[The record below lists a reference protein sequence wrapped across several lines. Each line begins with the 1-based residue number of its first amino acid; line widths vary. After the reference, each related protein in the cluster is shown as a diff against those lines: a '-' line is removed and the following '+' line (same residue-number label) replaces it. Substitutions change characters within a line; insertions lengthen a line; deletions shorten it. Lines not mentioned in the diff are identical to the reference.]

1 MLQIIALLPLE
12 NKWQIRASSLP
23 RPFWLTSTPPALVLS
38 FFGCK
43 MGTVYLGH
51 QVAVIFGAP
60 GFTGGS
66 QRPLQCGGGDSRQ
79 PLGILP
85 GLCQSS
91 SAFLRL
97 HTKISRINFC
107 LN

>member
-1 MLQIIALLPLE
+1 MLQVKALFSLE
-12 NKWQIRASSLP
+12 NKWQVRASSLP

-43 MGTVYLGH
+43 MGH
-51 QVAVIFGAP
+51 RVAIIFGAP
-60 GFTGGS
+60 RFTGGS

-85 GLCQSS
+85 RLSHSS

-97 HTKISRINFC
+97 YTKISRINFC